1 MPRAP
6 RTPAEF
12 AQLPTEATHPR
23 AAKLDTMAPEA
34 IAALMLG
41 EEAKAVRA
49 AQARADVIGRAA
61 RLVADRLAGG
71 GRLIYVGAGTSGRLG
86 TLDAVECVPT
96 FGVPP
101 SRLVPIIAGGP
112 AALTRSVEGAED
124 NVRDGEQR
132 MRRVAVGPADVV
144 CCVAASGTTPFVR
157 AALEY
162 ARFRRAATI
171 LVTCRAAPNDDDA
184 PRRRGDRAGH
194 RPEVIAGSTRLKAG
208 TATKMALNAM
218 STAAF
223 VLLGKTYG
231 GLMVDVRPTN
241 AKLWARA
248 DPHRAT
254 LSGLD
259 DATARRLIEKAGGR
273 AKVALVMHHAGVNA
287 TRAKELLVKHK
298 GSLRAIVGDVAPG
311 ESATPPPPATGR
323 APATER
329 DDRRSAAPPARR
341 ARAPPRA
348 SSWACCPGPAPTA
361 PTRRCARSRGFGE
374 NTGLVARA
382 FVTTPFPRPL
392 RERIYRLAQ
401 ADASELCDLD
411 VLLGETFADAAFAVR
426 RGRASRID
434 EVRPHRL
441 ARPDRRASSAVGR
454 AAWAR
459 RCRSARPP

>member
-6 RTPAEF
+6 RTSSELAE
-12 AQLPTEATHPR
+12 LPTEATHPR
-23 AAKLDTMAPEA
+23 AARLDTMPPEA

-49 AQARADVIGRAA
+49 AQARAEDIGKAA
-61 RLVADRLAGG
+61 RLIADKLAAG

-112 AALTRSVEGAED
+112 AALTRSIEGAED

-157 AALEY
+157 AALDY

-171 LVTCRAAPNDDDA
+171 FVRCGRPDGDDGVANVVIALDT
-184 PRRRGDRAGH
+184 G
-194 RPEVIAGSTRLKAG
+194 PEVIAGSTRLKAG
-208 TATKMALNAM
+208 TATKITLNAM

-248 DPHRAT
+248 IRIVRT
-254 LSGLD
+254 LSGVD

-298 GSLRAIVGDVAPG
+298 GSLRAIVGDVAPV
-311 ESATPPPPATGR
+311 ATDSEADVDEGPRTSNG
-323 APATER
+323 
-329 DDRRSAAPPARR
+329 AR
-341 ARAPPRA
+341 
-348 SSWACCPGPAPTA
+348 
-361 PTRRCARSRGFGE
+361 
-374 NTGLVARA
+374 
-382 FVTTPFPRPL
+382 
-392 RERIYRLAQ
+392 
-401 ADASELCDLD
+401 
-411 VLLGETFADAAFAVR
+411 
-426 RGRASRID
+426 
-434 EVRPHRL
+434 
-441 ARPDRRASSAVGR
+441 
-454 AAWAR
+454 
-459 RCRSARPP
+459 

>member
-6 RTPAEF
+6 RTSSELAE
-12 AQLPTEATHPR
+12 LPTEATHPR
-23 AAKLDTMAPEA
+23 AARLDTMPPEA

-49 AQARADVIGRAA
+49 AQARADDIGKAA
-61 RLVADRLAGG
+61 RLIADKLAAG

-112 AALTRSVEGAED
+112 AALTRSIEGAED

-157 AALEY
+157 AALDY

-171 LVTCRAAPNDDDA
+171 FVRCGRPDGDDGVANVVIALDT
-184 PRRRGDRAGH
+184 G
-194 RPEVIAGSTRLKAG
+194 PEVIAGSTRLKAG
-208 TATKMALNAM
+208 TATKITLNAM

-248 DPHRAT
+248 IRIVRT
-254 LSGLD
+254 LSGVD
-259 DATARRLIEKAGGR
+259 DTTARRLIEKAGGR

-298 GSLRAIVGDVAPG
+298 GSLRAIVGDVAPV
-311 ESATPPPPATGR
+311 AA
-323 APATER
+323 A
-329 DDRRSAAPPARR
+329 DSAADMDEGPRTGNGAR
-341 ARAPPRA
+341 
-348 SSWACCPGPAPTA
+348 
-361 PTRRCARSRGFGE
+361 
-374 NTGLVARA
+374 
-382 FVTTPFPRPL
+382 
-392 RERIYRLAQ
+392 
-401 ADASELCDLD
+401 
-411 VLLGETFADAAFAVR
+411 
-426 RGRASRID
+426 
-434 EVRPHRL
+434 
-441 ARPDRRASSAVGR
+441 
-454 AAWAR
+454 
-459 RCRSARPP
+459 

>member
-1 MPRAP
+1 MARAP
-6 RTPAEF
+6 RSSADF
-12 AQLPTEATHPR
+12 AQLPTEAAHPR

-49 AQARADVIGRAA
+49 AQSRADVIGAAA

-71 GRLIYVGAGTSGRLG
+71 GRLVYVGAGTSGRLG

-171 LVTCRAAPNDDDA
+171 LVTC
-184 PRRRGDRAGH
+184 AGNPTNGE
-194 RPEVIAGSTRLKAG
+194 RVADVVVALDTGPEVIAGSTRLKAG
-208 TATKMALNAM
+208 TATKIALNAM
-218 STAAF
+218 STTAF

-248 DPHRAT
+248 VRIVGA

-259 DATARRLIEKAGGR
+259 DAAARKLIQKAGGR

-287 TRAKELLVKHK
+287 ARAKELLVEHK
-298 GSLRAIVGDVAPG
+298 GKLRAIVGDVGGDP
-311 ESATPPPPATGR
+311 
-323 APATER
+323 
-329 DDRRSAAPPARR
+329 DD
-341 ARAPPRA
+341 
-348 SSWACCPGPAPTA
+348 
-361 PTRRCARSRGFGE
+361 TR
-374 NTGLVARA
+374 T
-382 FVTTPFPRPL
+382 
-392 RERIYRLAQ
+392 
-401 ADASELCDLD
+401 
-411 VLLGETFADAAFAVR
+411 
-426 RGRASRID
+426 
-434 EVRPHRL
+434 
-441 ARPDRRASSAVGR
+441 
-454 AAWAR
+454 
-459 RCRSARPP
+459 